1 MKKLLFAILVLLA
14 VTSCANSGDKKYEII
29 DSRGNSYYTDSYQ
42 QEGNC
47 ITFFAN
53 CGCGDGT
60 EKGYVLC
67 GSFSIEN
74 TK

>member
-1 MKKLLFAILVLLA
+1 MKKLLFILVCLVLI
-14 VTSCANSGDKKYEII
+14 TSCANNDKKYEII
-29 DSRGNSYYTDSYQ
+29 DSRGNSYYTNAYQ

-53 CGCGDGT
+53 CGCGDET